1 VSSPVEPVAAL
12 PAEATQSPPRAR
24 LSLRNNASGMIGG
37 FLVAVFVIAG
47 VAGALLLFVPGLQHL
62 WRDQD
67 LAATLLPPGEAGHPL
82 GTDSLGRDLLW
93 RTIAGIGVSAGI
105 GLAVTIMTLAIGLVM
120 GLLAGYFGGVVDRV
134 IGGVIDVVWGFPLI
148 LLAVML
154 AGIMKP
160 GFLSILLAVG
170 LLNWAGFA
178 RIIRGYAL
186 SLRQREFVE
195 AARALGIPSHRILL
209 RHFLPN
215 VTPPTIVMASYYIAI
230 TIIVEAGVSFLGLGI
245 QSPTPSLGQMIAE
258 GRNYLGASEWP
269 ALVPGTAIALSVLGF
284 SLLGDWLRDTL
295 DPRLG
300 PPRA

>member
-1 VSSPVEPVAAL
+1 MSTTVEPVAGL
-12 PAEATQSPPRAR
+12 PAEATQTRAR
-24 LSLRNNASGMIGG
+24 LKRSLRNNASGLMGG
-37 FLVAVFVIAG
+37 SLVVAFVVLGI
-47 VAGALLLFVPGLQHL
+47 AGALLLFVPGLQHL
-62 WRDQD
+62 WREQD
-67 LAATLLPPGEAGHPL
+67 LTATLLPPGDGHPL

-93 RTIAGIGVSAGI
+93 RTIAGIGVSAAI
-105 GLAVTIMTLAIGLVM
+105 GVAVTIMTLVIGLVM
-120 GLLAGYFGGVVDRV
+120 GLLAGYYGGTLDRV

-154 AGIMKP
+154 AGIMQP

-186 SLRQREFVE
+186 SLREREFVE

-245 QSPTPSLGQMIAE
+245 QPPTPSLGQMIAE
-258 GRNYLGASEWP
+258 GRNYLGASQWP

>member
-1 VSSPVEPVAAL
+1 MSTTVEPVAGL
-12 PAEATQSPPRAR
+12 PVEATQKPSRFR
-24 LSLRNNASGMIGG
+24 LSLRDNASGIIGG
-37 FLVAVFVIAG
+37 ALVAVFVIAG
-47 VAGALLLFVPGLQHL
+47 IAGALLLFVPSLQHL

-67 LAATLLPPGEAGHPL
+67 LAATLLAPGGGHPL

-93 RTIAGIGVSAGI
+93 RTIAGVGVSAGI
-105 GLAVTIMTLAIGLVM
+105 GLAVTIMTLVIGLVM
-120 GLLAGYFGGVVDRV
+120 GLLAGYYGGTVDRV

-195 AARALGIPSHRILL
+195 AALALGIPSHRILL

-245 QSPTPSLGQMIAE
+245 QPPTPSLGQMIAE
-258 GRNYLGASEWP
+258 GRNYLGASQWP

-284 SLLGDWLRDTL
+284 SLLGDWLRDAF

-300 PPRA
+300 PPRP